1 MLVCDNLELSFKD
14 RVLFKNV
21 NIKFESD
28 NCYGVIGANGAGKST
43 FLKILN
49 GDIEPTRG
57 SIIKDKGERI
67 SYLVQDHS
75 IFDDKQVLEIVI
87 AGDSELYNIKKEK
100 DSLYMKEDF
109 KDEDGIRV
117 GVLED
122 LFLKKNGWQAESD
135 AAILLSG
142 LGISQNKHN
151 LYMKDLK
158 EIDKVKVLLARS
170 LFGNPDI
177 LLLDEPT
184 NGLDLEAKD
193 WLENFLLEFKNTVI
207 VISHDRDFLNRVC
220 THMIDIDYEKITKFV
235 GNYDFWYESSEL
247 IKKQIKESNKKKE
260 QKIQELENF
269 IRRFQAN
276 ASKSKQATS
285 RKKALEKIQLDEL
298 KPSNRKYPY
307 IKFTPYRPLGKDVI
321 KINKLNLLGKETI
334 VHNFKLTINSNDKI
348 VVIGNELLKTALL
361 EAIYNNNQNIMY
373 GQTVKISYLPKL
385 NNKYFTKDEN
395 MIQWLSKYS
404 SDTSETFIRSILGKM
419 LFSGEE
425 ALKSVNVLSGGEKV
439 RCMLAKIMLE
449 QSNVLLL
456 DEPTNHL
463 DMESIQALNNA
474 LIEFPGVVV
483 FTTYDVKLIST
494 VSNHIIKINDDG
506 TFIDS
511 KTSYDSYLRKYE
523 SK

>member
-321 KINKLNLLGKETI
+321 KINKLNLLGKETM

-449 QSNVLLL
+449 QANVLLL

>member
-142 LGISQNKHN
+142 LGIPQNKHN

-449 QSNVLLL
+449 QANVLLL

>member
-449 QSNVLLL
+449 QANVLLL